1 MTLQCTPVT
10 LSVRFTVV
18 NMQTI
23 EGLWMQAKRKLR
35 YQSGTRSALFASYLC
50 AFQWRFCHKRHVFGQ
65 YLKLISDNY
74 NI

>member
-1 MTLQCTPVT
+1 MVHGE
-10 LSVRFTVV
+10 V

-23 EGLWMQAKRKLR
+23 EGLWMQAKRKLH
-35 YQSGTRSALFASYLC
+35 YQSGTSRTLFTSYLC
-50 AFQWRFCHKRHVFGQ
+50 AFQWRFHHKRHVFRQ